1 MFLPLLFSAIA
12 IALDY
17 LNSKSREHEH
27 HVTTTEGQTN
37 FHRIYQTN
45 TALRPEVTLGLGL
58 LKELQRL
65 ALLQLYQGGRPSLHT
80 NAKFF
85 SF

>member
-1 MFLPLLFSAIA
+1 MFLPLLISAIA

-27 HVTTTEGQTN
+27 HVTTEGQTN
-37 FHRIYQTN
+37 FHRISQTN
-45 TALRPEVTLGLGL
+45 TALKPELTLGLGL
-58 LKELQRL
+58 LIELQRL

-80 NAKFF
+80 NAIFF